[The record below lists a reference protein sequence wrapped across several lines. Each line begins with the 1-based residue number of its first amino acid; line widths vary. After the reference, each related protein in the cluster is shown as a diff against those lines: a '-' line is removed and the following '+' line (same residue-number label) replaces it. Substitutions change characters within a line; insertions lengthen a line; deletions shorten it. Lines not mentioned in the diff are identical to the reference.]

1 MNLVSNVLVTP
12 PRVEPVSLTEL
23 KEHLRILPENA
34 EDDAHLQT
42 LIATARSL
50 VESRLG
56 YPLHATQ
63 YRATFELRP
72 SGGHGMRCICGGCT
86 GGSRGHALP
95 MGPVLNTADHP
106 ITLTLDGDTM
116 ASDGFTV
123 DIDQGTVEPVDRSY
137 TRAVVTYW
145 AGVAPGGYIAP
156 QAKVAILLLAAHW
169 YEHRTAVVSET
180 GAQVLPMAVDAL
192 LASVSRTGRY

>member
-1 MNLVSNVLVTP
+1 MKLISNVLVSP

-34 EDDAHLQT
+34 EDDTQLQT
-42 LIATARSL
+42 FIATARAL

-72 SGGHGMRCICGGCT
+72 TAQRCICGGCT
-86 GGSRGHALP
+86 GGVAGHP
-95 MGPVLNTADHP
+95 MPMRPLLNTPEHP
-106 ITLTLDGDTM
+106 VTLSLDGDTM
-116 ASDGFTV
+116 APDGFTV
-123 DIDQGTVEPVDRSY
+123 DIYEGTVEPVDRSY

-180 GAQVLPMAVDAL
+180 GAQVLPMAVDSL
-192 LASVSRTGRY
+192 LASISATGRY